1 MMPSSSKS
9 GSLTAAAAVVTVMG
23 MLAHFPVLGSAAYPG
38 SRRSAT
44 EGSPVAMKMKYID
57 SPLSDIQWL
66 GGRHNVFVLS
76 EKGVLYRSTDG
87 GATWTNQQKFLSK
100 GEGIQKTKIKSMHIS
115 KNHNTVFFIG
125 HDDNNWVTIDGG
137 DTYIKSQPVDLID
150 VRLHPTNPEWFLA
163 SGNSKGCKG
172 SNRVAGTSDN
182 AAEEKFCFRKLYV
195 TKNAGETFTPIRNY
209 VVQYEWAPEVDK
221 NEDLVYATV
230 HSVQEGNQKFG
241 FWDQFVDFVA
251 TTDYFSTTKVVVEYG
266 NRFIFG
272 EHNYVFV
279 AAVNPHH
286 ETSVNLMITRDA
298 GMDKKFQKAKLPVEV
313 LEHSYTIL
321 DTSEGS
327 VFLHVNHNI
336 QSGGA
341 STGNVYISDA
351 SGLSYSL
358 SLPFNHRD
366 KGGKC
371 DFEKVEGLEG
381 IYLANFVD
389 VDEKDKEDAFSEQE
403 ETSIGEQKKSRKNR
417 ATSKDKAKIKTVI
430 TFDKGGI
437 WSYLDAPKTDAR
449 GEATNC
455 HGGGETGCHLH
466 LHGIT
471 DAFGPF
477 YSLESATGIIMATG
491 SLGNHLHDR
500 LGEINTY
507 LSRDAGL
514 TWKEV
519 AKGSHIYEY
528 GDHGGLIVMAF
539 DEGPTDHVLY
549 TWDEGRN
556 WNPLKIA
563 DFKFEIEN
571 VIIEP
576 SATSLHFV
584 VYGYKTDNDGVL
596 ISLDF
601 ASLHQSQCKGIDAPG
616 AEESDYEYWSP
627 SDGRMNGQCLMGHK
641 VKYTRRKQDAQCY
654 NPEESERIEDVEHC
668 VCTEED
674 FECDYGF
681 ARTVQGGPCE
691 RVKNMEI
698 EDPGNPP
705 SNCNRFYTV
714 SKGYRRV
721 AGDTCR
727 GNSAKWDPVQIPC
740 PSFPGAQRAG
750 KLVLGI
756 LFLVVVSL
764 GVITAANKVDF
775 VEQMR
780 SRWMNEYKKIKQE
793 DEYIFDDDEEDEL
806 HQSAELVNEFDDL
819 AGESKTRKRRSRK
832 KKFEKEDGDEDEEE
846 EEEEFDEEL
855 DGERKDDS
863 GMDVQV
869 NVPTLAGPN
878 KQ

>member
-1 MMPSSSKS
+1 
-9 GSLTAAAAVVTVMG
+9 
-23 MLAHFPVLGSAAYPG
+23 
-38 SRRSAT
+38 
-44 EGSPVAMKMKYID
+44 MKLKYID
-57 SPLSDIQWL
+57 SPLTDIQWL
-66 GGRHNVFVLS
+66 GGKHNVFVLS

-87 GATWTNQQKFLSK
+87 GSTWTNQQKYLAQGGGMRSSK
-100 GEGIQKTKIKSMHIS
+100 VKSMHIS
-115 KNHNTVFFIG
+115 SNHNTVFFIG
-125 HDDNNWVTIDGG
+125 HDDNNWVTTDGG
-137 DTYIKSQPVDLID
+137 DSYIKTQAIDLID
-150 VRLHPTNPEWFLA
+150 VRLHPSNPEWFLA
-163 SGNSKGCKG
+163 SGNSHGCSGSKYAKGDD
-172 SNRVAGTSDN
+172 SIS
-182 AAEEKFCFRKLYV
+182 EKFCFRKLYV
-195 TKNAGETFTPIRNY
+195 TKNAGRTFTEIRNY
-209 VVQYEWAPEVDK
+209 IVQYEWGPLSDG
-221 NEDLVYATV
+221 NEDLIYATV

-286 ETSVNLMITRDA
+286 ETSVNLMITRDT
-298 GMDKKFQKAKLPVEV
+298 GIDKQFTKAKLPVEV

-389 VDEKDKEDAFSEQE
+389 VDEKDRENFSEQQ
-403 ETSIGEQKKSRKNR
+403 TDAQGEKHKSRKNR
-417 ATSKDKAKIKTVI
+417 KQKDRAKIKTVI

-437 WSYLDAPKTDAR
+437 WSYLDAPATDAK
-449 GEATNC
+449 GVATDC
-455 HGGGETGCHLH
+455 KGGGDSGCHLH

-477 YSLESATGIIMATG
+477 YSLASATGIIMATG

-549 TWDEGRN
+549 TWDEGKS
-556 WNPLKIA
+556 WNSLKIS

-584 VYGYKTDNDGVL
+584 VYGYKSDNDGVL

-601 ASLHQSQCKGIDAPG
+601 ASLHQSECKGIDAAG
-616 AEESDYEYWSP
+616 SDTSDYEFWSP

-641 VKYTRRKQDAQCY
+641 VKYTRRKQEAQCY
-654 NPEESERIEDVEHC
+654 NPEEVERMEEMEHC

-674 FECDYGF
+674 FECDYGY
-681 ARTVQGGPCE
+681 ARNVQGGPCE
-691 RVKNMEI
+691 KVKNPEV
-698 EDPGNPP
+698 ELEETNGPP
-705 SNCNRFYTV
+705 ADCSGFYTV
-714 SKGYRRV
+714 TKGYRRV

-727 GNSAKWDPVQIPC
+727 GGSSKWDPVQIPC
-740 PSFPGAQRAG
+740 PAFPGAKHAG

-756 LFLVVVSL
+756 LFLVVISL
-764 GVITAANKVDF
+764 GVITLANKMDF
-775 VEQMR
+775 VEKIK
-780 SRWMNEYKKIKQE
+780 SRWINDYTKLSTSE
-793 DEYIFDDDEEDEL
+793 DEYVFDDEDDDMN
-806 HQSAELVNEFDDL
+806 QSAELVQEFNDLAASHERKRRKKKKKYDDDDDSNDDDDDDEFDD
-819 AGESKTRKRRSRK
+819 
-832 KKFEKEDGDEDEEE
+832 
-846 EEEEFDEEL
+846 EL
-855 DGERKDDS
+855 DGGHQNEDGGDMEIS
-863 GMDVQV
+863 VS
-869 NVPTLAGPN
+869 VPTLASPDE
-878 KQ
+878 

>member
-1 MMPSSSKS
+1 MMMASHAGPSPLCCPLPRLLGKIFPAKKFLILLFGILLTS
-9 GSLTAAAAVVTVMG
+9 GVSAESERVT
-23 MLAHFPVLGSAAYPG
+23 
-38 SRRSAT
+38 
-44 EGSPVAMKMKYID
+44 MKLKYID
-57 SPLSDIQWL
+57 SPLTDIQWV
-66 GGRHNVFVLS
+66 GGKHNVFVLS
-76 EKGVLYRSTDG
+76 EKGQLYRSTDG
-87 GATWTNQQKFLSK
+87 GATWNNQQKKLAMEAGSR
-100 GEGIQKTKIKSMHIS
+100 GVKIKSMHIS
-115 KNHNTVFFIG
+115 KKHSTVFFIG
-125 HDDNNWVTIDGG
+125 HEDNNWVTIDGG
-137 DTYIKSQPVDLID
+137 DSYIKTPPLDLID
-150 VRLHPTNPEWFLA
+150 VRLHPTNPEWILA
-163 SGNSKGCKG
+163 SGNSNGCK
-172 SNRVAGTSDN
+172 SSSVAGTD
-182 AAEEKFCFRKLYV
+182 EKERFCFRKLYV
-195 TKNAGETFTPIRNY
+195 TKDGGKSFTNIRNY
-209 VVQYEWAPEVDK
+209 VVQYEWAPESD
-221 NEDLVYATV
+221 NNQDLVYATV

-251 TTDYFSTTKVVVEYG
+251 SDDYFSNTKVVVEYG

-286 ETSVNLMITRDA
+286 ETSVNLMITRDS

-336 QSGGA
+336 QSGGT

-351 SGLSYSL
+351 SGMSYSL

-389 VDEKDKEDAFSEQE
+389 EDEKDKEAQSSEQAAV
-403 ETSIGEQKKSRKNR
+403 SVGEQKKSRKNR
-417 ATSKDKAKIKTVI
+417 GTNKDKAKIKTVI

-437 WSYLDAPKTDAR
+437 WSYLDAPSVDAK
-449 GEATNC
+449 GNPTNC
-455 HGGGETGCHLH
+455 KGGGDQGCHLH

-549 TWDEGRN
+549 TWDEGRT
-556 WNPLKIA
+556 WVPLKIA

-584 VYGYKTDNDGVL
+584 VYGYRSDNDGVL

-601 ASLHQSQCKGIDAPG
+601 ASLHQSQCKGIDAAG
-616 AEESDYEYWSP
+616 SEESDYEFWSP

-654 NPEESERIEDVEHC
+654 NPEEVERMEEVEHC
-668 VCTEED
+668 ACTEED

-681 ARTVQGGPCE
+681 ARNVQGGPCE
-691 RVKNMEI
+691 RIDNLKED
-698 EDPGNPP
+698 EDPFKPP
-705 SNCNRFYTV
+705 ENCVNFYTV
-714 SKGYRRV
+714 TQGYRRV

-727 GNSAKWDPVQIPC
+727 GGSGKWEPKQVPC

-750 KLVLGI
+750 KFVLGI
-756 LFLVVVSL
+756 LFLIVVSL
-764 GVITAANKVDF
+764 GVITAANKFDF
-775 VEQMR
+775 K
-780 SRWMNEYKKIKQE
+780 SRWISDYKKINTT
-793 DEYIFDDDEEDEL
+793 DEEYVFDDDDDDMD
-806 HQSAELVNEFDDL
+806 QTAELVSEFDDPV
-819 AGESKTRKRRSRK
+819 ADSKRRRK
-832 KKFEKEDGDEDEEE
+832 KKHLEEDDDEDEDD
-846 EEEEFDEEL
+846 FDDEL
-855 DGERKDDS
+855 DGPKNDG
-863 GMDVQV
+863 GMEVSV
-869 NVPTLAGPN
+869 NVPTLSAPEN
-878 KQ
+878 Q

>member
-1 MMPSSSKS
+1 MDVIKAFLLFLLSSGLGQAQPS
-9 GSLTAAAAVVTVMG
+9 
-23 MLAHFPVLGSAAYPG
+23 YPG
-38 SRRSAT
+38 HRDQNNANDA
-44 EGSPVAMKMKYID
+44 PVTRKLKYID
-57 SPLSDIQWL
+57 SPLTDIQWL
-66 GGRHNVFVLS
+66 GGKHNVFVLT
-76 EKGVLYRSTDG
+76 EKGQLYRSTDG
-87 GATWTNQQKFLSK
+87 GATWTNQQRYLAK
-100 GEGIQKTKIKSMHIS
+100 EGGSRGAKIKSMHIS
-115 KNHNTVFFIG
+115 KKHNTVFFIG
-125 HDDNNWVTIDGG
+125 HGDNNWATIDGG
-137 DTYIKSQPVDLID
+137 DTFIKTQALDLID

-163 SGNSKGCKG
+163 SGNSAGCTSG
-172 SNRVAGTSDN
+172 TAAGTDKS
-182 AAEEKFCFRKLYV
+182 EKYCYRKLYV
-195 TKNAGETFTPIRNY
+195 TKNSGRTFTPIRNY
-209 VVQYEWAPEVDK
+209 VVQYEWAPEADG

-230 HSVQEGNQKFG
+230 HSVQQGNQKFG

-251 TTDYFSTTKVVVEYG
+251 TTDYFSTVKVVVEYG

-298 GMDKKFQKAKLPVEV
+298 GIGKKFTKAKLPVEV

-351 SGLSYSL
+351 SGTSYSL

-389 VDEKDKEDAFSEQE
+389 VDDKDKEAITSEQP
-403 ETSIGEQKKSRKNR
+403 ETTVGEQKKSRKNHGP
-417 ATSKDKAKIKTVI
+417 AKDKAKIKTVI

-437 WSYLDAPKTDAR
+437 WSYLNAPKVDAR
-449 GEATNC
+449 GDPTNC
-455 HGGGETGCHLH
+455 KGGGDSGCHLH

-539 DEGPTDHVLY
+539 DEGPTDHILY
-549 TWDEGRN
+549 TWDEGRT
-556 WNPLKIA
+556 WNPLKIS

-584 VYGYKTDNDGVL
+584 VYGYRSDNDGVL

-601 ASLHQSQCKGIDAPG
+601 ASLHQSECKGIDAAGTP
-616 AEESDYEYWSP
+616 ESDYEFWSP

-654 NPEESERIEDVEHC
+654 NPEEVERMEDIEHC

-681 ARTVQGGPCE
+681 ARSVQGGPCE
-691 RVKNMEI
+691 RIKTPDGD
-698 EDPGNPP
+698 DPSKPP
-705 SNCNRFYTV
+705 ESCNRFYTV
-714 SKGYRRV
+714 TQGYRRV

-727 GNSAKWDPVQIPC
+727 GGSAKWDPIQVPC
-740 PSFPGAQRAG
+740 PTFPGAKRAG
-750 KLVLGI
+750 KFVLAV

-764 GVITAANKVDF
+764 GLITAANKFDF
-775 VEQMR
+775 VEEIK
-780 SRWMNEYKKIKQE
+780 SRWINDYKKINQ
-793 DEYIFDDDEEDEL
+793 DEEYVFDDDEDDMN
-806 HQSAELVNEFDDL
+806 QTAELVSEFNDPVGGDDSKRKG
-819 AGESKTRKRRSRK
+819 GE
-832 KKFEKEDGDEDEEE
+832 DDEDEENE
-846 EEEEFDEEL
+846 EDLDFDEEL
-855 DGERKDDS
+855 DGSKNDI
-863 GMDVQV
+863 GMEVTV
-869 NVPTLAGPN
+869 SVPTLSSPED
-878 KQ
+878 K

>member
-1 MMPSSSKS
+1 MTKPI
-9 GSLTAAAAVVTVMG
+9 LAVIAAAVLYT
-23 MLAHFPVLGSAAYPG
+23 ASASVAGTRRNTSSYP
-38 SRRSAT
+38 
-44 EGSPVAMKMKYID
+44 PVAMKLKYID
-57 SPLSDIQWL
+57 SPLTDIQWI
-66 GGRHNVFVLS
+66 GGKHNVFVLS

-87 GATWTNQQKFLSK
+87 GTTWTNQQKYLPRGGGIK
-100 GEGIQKTKIKSMHIS
+100 GAKIKSMHIS
-115 KNHNTVFFIG
+115 SNHNTVFFIG
-125 HDDNNWVTIDGG
+125 HEDNNWVTTDGG
-137 DTYIKSQPVDLID
+137 DSYIKTQSVDLID
-150 VRLHPTNPEWFLA
+150 VRLHPTRNDWFLA
-163 SGNSKGCKG
+163 SGNSNGCSSRDSTSVGG
-172 SNRVAGTSDN
+172 SGSKSDDDLGD
-182 AAEEKFCFRKLYV
+182 KFCFRKLYV
-195 TKNAGETFTPIRNY
+195 TKNAGKSFTEIRNY
-209 VVQYEWAPEVDK
+209 VVQYDWAPEEDG
-221 NEDLVYATV
+221 NEDLVYATM

-251 TTDYFSTTKVVVEYG
+251 TTDYFSTSKVIVEYG

-286 ETSVNLMITRDA
+286 ETSVNLMITRDT
-298 GMDKKFQKAKLPVEV
+298 GIEKTFTKAKLPVEV

-389 VDEKDKEDAFSEQE
+389 VDEKEKEESTSEQP
-403 ETSIGEQKKSRKNR
+403 ETGIGEKKKARKNR
-417 ATSKDKAKIKTVI
+417 QVKRDKAKIKTVI

-437 WSYLDAPKTDAR
+437 WSYLDAPKFDAR
-449 GEATNC
+449 GKRTNC
-455 HGGGETGCHLH
+455 KGGGDSGCHLH

-477 YSLESATGIIMATG
+477 YSLQSATGIIMATG

-539 DEGPTDHVLY
+539 DEGPTDHILY
-549 TWDEGRN
+549 TWDEGRT

-563 DFKFEIEN
+563 EFKFEIEN

-584 VYGYKTDNDGVL
+584 VYGYKSDNDGVL
-596 ISLDF
+596 ISVDF
-601 ASLHQSQCKGIDAPG
+601 SSLHQKECKGIDA
-616 AEESDYEYWSP
+616 ADTDESDYEFWSP

-654 NPEESERIEDVEHC
+654 NPEEIERMEEVEHC

-681 ARTVQGGPCE
+681 ARKVQGGPCE
-691 RVKNMEI
+691 RVKTPEND
-698 EDPGNPP
+698 DPSAPP
-705 SNCNRFYTV
+705 SDCSGFYTV
-714 SKGYRRV
+714 TKGYRRV

-727 GNSAKWDPVQIPC
+727 GGSAKWDPIQIPC
-740 PSFPGAQRAG
+740 PFPVTRGAG

-764 GVITAANKVDF
+764 GVITAANKYDLIGYI
-775 VEQMR
+775 QHH
-780 SRWMNEYKKIKQE
+780 MNGPKYKKVATMD
-793 DEYIFDDDEEDEL
+793 DEYVFDDDEDDMN
-806 HQSAELVNEFDDL
+806 QSAELVSEFKDL
-819 AGESKTRKRRSRK
+819 AQNHNIKRAK
-832 KKFEKEDGDEDEEE
+832 KKSKKKKVLDEDE
-846 EEEEFDEEL
+846 DDYDDEL
-855 DGERKDDS
+855 DGPNQPNQ
-863 GMDVQV
+863 GMDLEVS
-869 NVPTLAGPN
+869 VPTLSGPDS
-878 KQ
+878 

>member
-1 MMPSSSKS
+1 M
-9 GSLTAAAAVVTVMG
+9 
-23 MLAHFPVLGSAAYPG
+23 
-38 SRRSAT
+38 
-44 EGSPVAMKMKYID
+44 
-57 SPLSDIQWL
+57 
-66 GGRHNVFVLS
+66 FVLS
-76 EKGVLYRSTDG
+76 EKGVLYRSSDG
-87 GATWTNQQKFLSK
+87 GATWTNQAKFLAQGGGSR
-100 GEGIQKTKIKSMHIS
+100 TSKIKSMHIS

-125 HDDNNWVTIDGG
+125 HGDNNWVTLDGG
-137 DTYIKSQPVDLID
+137 RSYSSTQDVDLID
-150 VRLHPTNPEWFLA
+150 VRLHPTNRDWFLA
-163 SGNSKGCKG
+163 SGNSKGCGKDAA
-172 SNRVAGTSDN
+172 VAGVDKS
-182 AAEEKFCFRKLYV
+182 EKHCFRKLYV
-195 TKNAGETFTPIRNY
+195 SKDGGDSFTEIRKY
-209 VVQYEWAPEVDK
+209 VVQYEWAPEADG

-241 FWDQFVDFVA
+241 FWDQFVDFVQ

-286 ETSVNLMITRDA
+286 ETSVNLMITRDK
-298 GMDKKFQKAKLPVEV
+298 GTNKKFKQAKLPVEV

-336 QSGGA
+336 ESGGQ

-358 SLPFNHRD
+358 SLPFNRRD

-371 DFEKVEGLEG
+371 DFEKLEGLEG

-389 VDEKDKEDAFSEQE
+389 VEDGGESTEVSQQAQTSVNEKKQSSK
-403 ETSIGEQKKSRKNR
+403 TR
-417 ATSKDKAKIKTVI
+417 ATTERTGRVKTVI

-437 WSYLDAPKTDAR
+437 WSYLDPPKVDAA
-449 GEATNC
+449 GEPTNC
-455 HGGGETGCHLH
+455 EGGGHGGCHLH

-477 YSLESATGIIMATG
+477 YSLESATGIVMATG
-491 SLGNHLHDR
+491 SMGNHLHDR
-500 LGEINTY
+500 MGEINTY

-539 DEGPTDHVLY
+539 DEGPTDHILY
-549 TWDEGRN
+549 TWDEGKT
-556 WNPLKIA
+556 WNRLVVA
-563 DFKFEIEN
+563 DFKLEIEN

-584 VYGYKTDNDGVL
+584 VYGYRTDNDGVV

-601 ASLHQSQCKGIDAPG
+601 ASLHQSGCKGIDAAG
-616 AEESDYEYWSP
+616 TEESDYEFWSP

-641 VKYTRRKQDAQCY
+641 VKYTRRKQDAKCY
-654 NPEESERIEDVEHC
+654 NPEEIERMEDIEHC

-691 RVKNMEI
+691 KI
-698 EDPGNPP
+698 QSDKIDDPTQQPA
-705 SNCNRFYTV
+705 NCDKFYTV
-714 SKGYRRV
+714 TKGYRRV

-727 GNSAKWDPVQIPC
+727 GGSAKWDPVQIPC
-740 PSFPGAQRAG
+740 KSRFFGSASGAG
-750 KLVLGI
+750 KFVLTV
-756 LFLVVVSL
+756 LFLVVISL
-764 GVITAANKVDF
+764 AVITANNKYDLFDRVKDRF
-775 VEQMR
+775 FKYSGYERVG
-780 SRWMNEYKKIKQE
+780 NNE
-793 DEYIFDDDEEDEL
+793 DEYLFDDEDDDIP
-806 HQSAELVNEFDDL
+806 SAEIESEFRDL
-819 AGESKTRKRRSRK
+819 AGSDSKRGRNPRRRGGESS
-832 KKFEKEDGDEDEEE
+832 GEDEEE
-846 EEEEFDEEL
+846 EEDQEEDEY
-855 DGERKDDS
+855 DGALAGKDNN
-863 GMDVQV
+863 VEIKV
-869 NVPTLAGPN
+869 NVPTLAAPAED
-878 KQ
+878 